1 MEFAKV
7 RTLGEPVHSIDPYT
21 GKPVVIPPWTIG
33 KHPLEDAYRLQE
45 VGKLQVLAGLTSES
59 LIYPTAAT
67 TPEAPSKDEPVQRMR
82 RTYKRR
88 DMQAEAPVQPVSV
101 EDEPQPS
108 LDPVGAAEEE
118 SE

>member
-7 RTLGEPVHSIDPYT
+7 RTLGEPVQSIDPYT

-33 KHPLEDAYRLQE
+33 KHPLEDAYILQE
-45 VGKLQVLAGLTSES
+45 AGKLQVLAGLTSDA
-59 LIYPTAAT
+59 LIYPTATAA
-67 TPEAPSKDEPVQRMR
+67 PEAPSKDEPVQRMR

-88 DMQAEAPVQPVSV
+88 DMQAEVPAQPVSV
-101 EDEPQPS
+101 EEEQQPS
-108 LDPVGAAEEE
+108 TDPIGASEEE